1 MEGWTDEF
9 LSVNFVGCDLQV
21 LWDYFWIF
29 LKIPRFMRALDATII
44 IVLEN
49 VILLFFE
56 KKCYIAKTVVF

>member
-1 MEGWTDEF
+1 MGLLLD
-9 LSVNFVGCDLQV
+9 
-21 LWDYFWIF
+21 F